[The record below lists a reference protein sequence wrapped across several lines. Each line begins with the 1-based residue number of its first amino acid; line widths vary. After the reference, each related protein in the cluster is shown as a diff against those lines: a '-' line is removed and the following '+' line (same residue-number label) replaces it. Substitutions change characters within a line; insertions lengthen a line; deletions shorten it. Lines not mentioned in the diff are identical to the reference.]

1 MSGYSSGAMSVDYYP
16 MDPAFTGNNYPECG
30 TAGFNGKGW
39 YYFHGGQLCGP
50 YDSKE
55 EAEQREQTS
64 SD

>member
-1 MSGYSSGAMSVDYYP
+1 MSVDYYP

-39 YYFHGGQLCGP
+39 YYFHGGQLWGP
-50 YDSKE
+50 FDSKE
-55 EAEQREQTS
+55 DAENNERTS